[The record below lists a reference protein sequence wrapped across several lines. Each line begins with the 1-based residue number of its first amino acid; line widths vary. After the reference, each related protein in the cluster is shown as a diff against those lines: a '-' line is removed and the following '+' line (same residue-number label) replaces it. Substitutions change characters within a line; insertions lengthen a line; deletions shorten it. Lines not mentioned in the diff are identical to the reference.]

1 MENVYVINFWK
12 GKKMKLSDSMV
23 SNITLCIFLSV
34 FVFNI
39 SKCTIELR
47 KSENQYLIEK
57 MRIEQNCVEK

>member
-1 MENVYVINFWK
+1 
-12 GKKMKLSDSMV
+12 MKLSDSMV

-34 FVFNI
+34 FIFSI